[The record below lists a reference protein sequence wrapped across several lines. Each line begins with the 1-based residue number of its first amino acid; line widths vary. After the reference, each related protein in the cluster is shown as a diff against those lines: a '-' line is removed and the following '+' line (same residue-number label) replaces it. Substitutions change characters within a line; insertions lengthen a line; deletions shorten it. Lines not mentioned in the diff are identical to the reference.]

1 MNIDDFSEID
11 PGRSRRISAI
21 FKKISRIFKPWFD
34 QVSLLRGTTFRLET
48 NSLSTNARGRGDIY
62 EKVLCSILYIY
73 DDLYFGIYFLISL
86 YICRHLFYRNVSCVH
101 RLVVHI
107 S

>member
-1 MNIDDFSEID
+1 MNCILFDPVFKNSMEWKKSEVAESDFYTDFFDEQYQLLVNHTNFLMNIDDFSEIG

-48 NSLSTNARGRGDIY
+48 NSLSTNARGRGDI
-62 EKVLCSILYIY
+62 
-73 DDLYFGIYFLISL
+73 
-86 YICRHLFYRNVSCVH
+86 
-101 RLVVHI
+101 
-107 S
+107 